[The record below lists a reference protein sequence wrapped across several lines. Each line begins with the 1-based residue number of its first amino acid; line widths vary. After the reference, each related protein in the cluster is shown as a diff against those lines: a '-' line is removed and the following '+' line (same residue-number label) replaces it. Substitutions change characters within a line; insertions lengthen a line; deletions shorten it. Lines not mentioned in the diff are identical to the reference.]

1 MSLEILTFTECRMPV
16 HSKAPDGPGVNP
28 MILAL
33 EISSSALLHYHKA
46 PFLHAS
52 LASMGETLHC
62 GQVVLLEYA
71 NSRWAE
77 PFVWTSSVPS
87 AACPLPLP
95 TLDDMAPLLDT
106 FLQRKELCI
115 SDTGQMPE
123 GPQKKFFLARQVRAA
138 LCIPIVHE
146 GGLCGGICLTRRISG
161 QGWSQDD
168 VNICHLLSNILAMV
182 LTHFRL
188 YGRLR
193 QKHKQLR
200 DILDAF
206 PNPVCIV
213 DMETNRILFSN
224 KSVAETF
231 PTPQESED
239 DSCHK
244 RLMGRDSPCPYCTN
258 PIIRRTG
265 EAYQW
270 TYQNEV
276 TNRTYTVVDKVIK
289 WDNDRP
295 VRLSISTDITDI
307 LRTQHEK
314 QSAVIASQ
322 AKTEFLAHMSHEIR
336 TPLNGIIGLTHL
348 ALQSG
353 PDGELKEYLLKIRSS
368 STNLLAIINDVLD
381 LSKIEANK
389 MELENVNFMVE
400 EVLDFVHTSVRFAM
414 EQKGLEYQCHLDDDV
429 PLKLWGDSLRLKQV
443 LLNLMSNAV
452 KFTARGKVGLRIHR
466 QQDDDGD
473 WLHFE
478 VSDTG
483 MGISHEYQQHL
494 FDPYTQANSSI
505 SRRFGGTGLGL
516 SICKRIAELMQ
527 GSLWCE
533 SRLGEGSR
541 FHLRIPCTAAR
552 NIYCETSDEAHG
564 VLPLQNAADLK
575 ILLVEDNEINQEIAR
590 AMLRHLDIECDLA
603 HNGREA
609 VHMALQTCYDMIF
622 MDVYMPV
629 MDGLHA
635 TREIR
640 RNLPK
645 APHGKALPIIA
656 MTAVA
661 MPETMDEIMDSG
673 MDDYLAK
680 PFNLVTLRNKIVQW
694 LGLC

>member
-1 MSLEILTFTECRMPV
+1 MPV
-16 HSKAPDGPGVNP
+16 HSKAPDGPGVSP

-33 EISSSALLHYHKA
+33 EISSSALLHYSKA
-46 PFLHAS
+46 PFLRAS
-52 LASMGETLHC
+52 LASVGETLHC
-62 GQVVLLEYA
+62 GQVILLEYA
-71 NSRWAE
+71 NNSWDE

-87 AACPLPLP
+87 AACTLPLP
-95 TLDDMAPLLDT
+95 TLKDMTPLLDI
-106 FLQRKELCI
+106 FLQRKELCV
-115 SDTGQMPE
+115 SDTGQLPE
-123 GPQKKFFLARQVRAA
+123 GPQKDFFLARQVKAA
-138 LCIPIVHE
+138 MCIPIVHE
-146 GGLCGGICLTRRISG
+146 GGLCGGICLTRRLAG

-168 VNICHLLSNILAMV
+168 ENICHLLSNIMAMV

-188 YGRLR
+188 YGKLR
-193 QKHKQLR
+193 QKHKQLH

-213 DMETNRILFSN
+213 DMETNKILFSN
-224 KSVAETF
+224 KSIAETF
-231 PTPQESED
+231 PASQNPEE

-258 PIIRRTG
+258 PIIRHSG
-265 EAYQW
+265 EPYQW

-276 TNRTYTVVDKVIK
+276 TSRTYTVVDKVIK

-307 LRTQHEK
+307 LRTRHEK

-353 PDGELKEYLLKIRSS
+353 PEGELKEYLLKIRSS

-414 EQKGLEYQCHLDDDV
+414 EQKGLEYHCHLEDDV

-452 KFTARGKVGLRIHR
+452 KFTARGRVGLHIRR
-466 QQDDDGD
+466 EQNNEGD

-483 MGISHEYQQHL
+483 MGISDEYQQHL

-527 GSLWCE
+527 GKLWCE
-533 SRLGEGSR
+533 SKLGEGSR
-541 FHLRIPCTAAR
+541 FNLHMPCTPAR
-552 NIYCETSDEAHG
+552 NVYCEASEDTHG
-564 VLPLQNAADLK
+564 VPPLQNAGNAK
-575 ILLVEDNEINQEIAR
+575 ILLVEDNEVNQEIAR
-590 AMLRHLDIECDLA
+590 AMLRHLNIECDLA
-603 HNGREA
+603 QNGREA
-609 VHMALQTCYDMIF
+609 VRMALQTHYDMIF

-640 RNLPK
+640 LNLPK
-645 APHGKALPIIA
+645 NPQGKTVPIIA

-661 MPETMDEIMDSG
+661 MPETMDEIMHSG

-680 PFNLVTLRNKIVQW
+680 PFNLVTLRNKIIQW

>member
-1 MSLEILTFTECRMPV
+1 
-16 HSKAPDGPGVNP
+16 

-33 EISSSALLHYHKA
+33 EISSSALLHYSKA
-46 PFLHAS
+46 PFLRAS

-62 GQVVLLEYA
+62 GQVILLEYA
-71 NSRWAE
+71 NNSWGE

-87 AACPLPLP
+87 AACTLPLP
-95 TLDDMAPLLDT
+95 TLEDMTPLLDI
-106 FLQRKELCI
+106 FLQRKELCV
-115 SDTGQMPE
+115 SDTGQLPE
-123 GPQKKFFLARQVRAA
+123 GPQKDFFLARQVKAA
-138 LCIPIVHE
+138 MCIPIVHE
-146 GGLCGGICLTRRISG
+146 GGLCGGICLTRRIPD

-168 VNICHLLSNILAMV
+168 ESICHLLSNIMAMV
-182 LTHFRL
+182 LTHFSL
-188 YGRLR
+188 YDKLR
-193 QKHKQLR
+193 QKHKQLH

-213 DMETNRILFSN
+213 DMETNKILFSN
-224 KSVAETF
+224 KSIAETF
-231 PTPQESED
+231 PASQNPEE

-258 PIIRRTG
+258 PIIRHSG
-265 EAYQW
+265 EPYQW

-276 TNRTYTVVDKVIK
+276 TSRTYTVVDKVIK

-307 LRTQHEK
+307 LRTRHEK

-353 PDGELKEYLLKIRSS
+353 PEGELKEYLLKIRSS

-389 MELENVNFMVE
+389 MELENVNFMLE

-414 EQKGLEYQCHLDDDV
+414 EQKGLEYHCRLEDDV
-429 PLKLWGDSLRLKQV
+429 PRKLWGDSLRLKQV

-452 KFTARGKVGLRIHR
+452 KFTARGRVGLHIRR
-466 QQDDDGD
+466 EQNNDGD

-483 MGISHEYQQHL
+483 MGISDEYQQHL

-527 GSLWCE
+527 GRLWCE

-541 FHLRIPCTAAR
+541 FHLHMPCTPAR
-552 NIYCETSDEAHG
+552 DVYCEVGDDTHG
-564 VLPLQNAADLK
+564 VPPLQHAGNTR
-575 ILLVEDNEINQEIAR
+575 ILLVEDNEVNQEIAR
-590 AMLRHLDIECDLA
+590 AMLRHLNIECDLA
-603 HNGREA
+603 QNGREA
-609 VHMALQTCYDMIF
+609 VRMALETHYDMIF

-640 RNLPK
+640 LNLPRN
-645 APHGKALPIIA
+645 PQGKAVPIIA

-661 MPETMDEIMDSG
+661 MPETMDEIMQSG

-680 PFNLVTLRNKIVQW
+680 PFNLVTLRNKIIQW

>member
-1 MSLEILTFTECRMPV
+1 
-16 HSKAPDGPGVNP
+16 

-33 EISSSALLHYHKA
+33 EISSSALLHYSKA
-46 PFLHAS
+46 PFLRAS

-62 GQVVLLEYA
+62 GQVILLEYA
-71 NSRWAE
+71 NNSWGE

-87 AACPLPLP
+87 AACTLPLP
-95 TLDDMAPLLDT
+95 TLEDMTPLLDI
-106 FLQRKELCI
+106 FLQRKEFCV
-115 SDTGQMPE
+115 SDTGQLPE
-123 GPQKKFFLARQVRAA
+123 GPQKDFFLARQVKAA
-138 LCIPIVHE
+138 MCIPIVHE
-146 GGLCGGICLTRRISG
+146 GGLCGGICLTRRIPD

-168 VNICHLLSNILAMV
+168 ESICHLLSNIMAMV
-182 LTHFRL
+182 LTHFSL
-188 YGRLR
+188 YGKLR

-213 DMETNRILFSN
+213 DMETNKILFSN
-224 KSVAETF
+224 KSIAETF
-231 PTPQESED
+231 PASQNPEE

-258 PIIRRTG
+258 PIIRHSG
-265 EAYQW
+265 EPYQW

-276 TNRTYTVVDKVIK
+276 TSRTYTVVDKVIK

-307 LRTQHEK
+307 LRTRHEK

-353 PDGELKEYLLKIRSS
+353 PEGELKEYLLKIRSS

-389 MELENVNFMVE
+389 MELENVNFMLE

-414 EQKGLEYQCHLDDDV
+414 EQKGLEYHCHLEDDV

-452 KFTARGKVGLRIHR
+452 KFTARGRVGLHIRR
-466 QQDDDGD
+466 EQNNDGD

-483 MGISHEYQQHL
+483 MGISDEYQQHL

-527 GSLWCE
+527 GRLWCE

-541 FHLRIPCTAAR
+541 FHLHMPCTPAR
-552 NIYCETSDEAHG
+552 NVYCEAGDDTHG
-564 VLPLQNAADLK
+564 VPPLQNAGNTR
-575 ILLVEDNEINQEIAR
+575 ILLVEDNEVNQEIAR
-590 AMLRHLDIECDLA
+590 AMLRHLNIECDLA
-603 HNGREA
+603 QNGREA
-609 VHMALQTCYDMIF
+609 VRMALETHYDMIF

-640 RNLPK
+640 LNLPRN
-645 APHGKALPIIA
+645 PQGKAVPIIA

-661 MPETMDEIMDSG
+661 MPETMDEIMQSG

-680 PFNLVTLRNKIVQW
+680 PFNLVTLRNKIIQW